1 MSELVLRN
9 ARLVFPHRGVVEGE
23 VAVSDGRIDAVG
35 KDVGPGDRVVDV
47 QGAFVGPGV
56 VDPHTHVGIYRPAGE
71 DAGTETASAAR
82 GGVTTVVTYYRVGEP
97 YTSGLL
103 PYSEGLPRFLSE
115 VRGRMGCDFAVNLG
129 MLTRAHLEEVPRLV
143 REEGITTLKYFAHYE
158 GRADIGRDLDAGY
171 FHRLARAVAGLVPQ
185 VPAVRLSVHSEDA
198 GIVREAT
205 EEERSRGGQDLEAYR
220 RSRPELAE
228 AVSVGRLGEV
238 ALATGAPVYLPH
250 VSSEL
255 GFRRAE
261 GYVRQG
267 ASLLIETSL
276 HYLML
281 TTDTP
286 AGTLAKVN
294 PALRRPTDVE
304 ALWEGLARGAI
315 RCVGSDH
322 ASNRRADKEGLWSA
336 KPAFPGTGL
345 LLPLLFEEGVLR
357 RGVLGPESLWGVLS
371 ENNARAHG
379 LFPRKGALVPGAD
392 ADLVVLSRQPA
403 PVRVTAERVGSYADY
418 TPYEGRELHYLPTR
432 VFLRGRETWDGE
444 SFTGAGAGTF
454 LHRPLSLPE
463 TPGG

>member
-23 VAVSDGRIDAVG
+23 VGISDGRIDAVG
-35 KDVGPGDRVVDV
+35 KEVGPGDRVLDV
-47 QGAFVGPGV
+47 KGAFVGPGI

-71 DAGTETASAAR
+71 DAQTETASAAR
-82 GGVTTVVTYYRVGEP
+82 GGVTTVVTYWRVGEP
-97 YTSGLL
+97 YTPGLL
-103 PYSEGLPRFLSE
+103 PYSEGLPRFLSAVE
-115 VRGRMGCDFAVNLG
+115 GRMGCDYAVNLG
-129 MLTRAHLEEVPRLV
+129 MLTRAHLAEVPSLV
-143 REEGITTLKYFAHYE
+143 REKGITTLKYFAHYE

-171 FHRLARAVAGLVPQ
+171 FHRLASEVARLLPEVPT
-185 VPAVRLSVHSEDA
+185 VRLSVHSEDA

-205 EEERSRGGQDLEAYR
+205 EEERARGGKDLEAYR

-228 AVSVGRLGEV
+228 AVSIRRLGEV

-255 GFRRAE
+255 GYRRAE
-261 GYVRQG
+261 EYVRQG

-276 HYLML
+276 HYLLL

-286 AGTLAKVN
+286 AGIRAKVN
-294 PALRRPTDVE
+294 PAVRRPSDVE
-304 ALWEGLARGAI
+304 ALWEALARGRI

-322 ASNRRADKEGLWSA
+322 ASNRLADKEELWTA

-357 RGVLGPESLWGVLS
+357 RKVLTPEALWGILS

-379 LFPRKGALVPGAD
+379 MFPRKGCLVPGAD
-392 ADLVVLSRQPA
+392 ADLVVFSRQPEA
-403 PVRVTAERVGSYADY
+403 VRVTAERVGSFADY

-432 VFLRGRETWDGE
+432 VFLRGRETFDGE
-444 SFTGAGAGTF
+444 SFTGAGTGEF
-454 LHRPLSLPE
+454 LHRPLALPG
-463 TPGG
+463 TPGR